1 MNQVK
6 KNNYFLRIVV
16 IIFIIFI
23 GLNISASNY
32 YTNELHNEVVL
43 TKDNMALFEQDIK
56 DGKPLDLKKYQ
67 NHEIHDYGN
76 LFSNAGNFIGNKLD
90 YVMLNG
96 IDEGIKVLKK
106 LFSN

>member
-1 MNQVK
+1 MNNIYGSYWNK
-6 KNNYFLRIVV
+6 KFTDIW
-16 IIFIIFI
+16 
-23 GLNISASNY
+23 SK
-32 YTNELHNEVVL
+32 EE
-43 TKDNMALFEQDIK
+43 DFEQDIK

-76 LFSNAGNFIGNKLD
+76 LFSNAGNFIGNRLD